1 MKLIIRFIVLLLLL
15 LNTSVQAQ
23 SLNNKINNAVQS
35 VQDSIRDVVE
45 ASPSEID
52 KDANTA
58 LAMLREEISDSSL
71 IIDQAYGYLVFP
83 RIVKVGVG
91 IGIETGEGVLR
102 INDLSVDYYRLS
114 SGSLGFQLGAQAKGV
129 VVAFMTQD
137 ILNNFRN
144 NPGWRVGVDGSITII
159 DQGLGKSIDTDNIL
173 DPIVAFV
180 FDNRGLMYSLTMEGT
195 IFNLI
200 SK

>member
-1 MKLIIRFIVLLLLL
+1 MKLIIKFIALLL

-45 ASPSEID
+45 ASVSEID

-58 LAMLREEISDSSL
+58 LTMLREEISDSSL

-91 IGIETGEGVLR
+91 VGIETGEGVLR

-144 NPGWRVGVDGSITII
+144 NPGWKVGVDGSITII

>member
-1 MKLIIRFIVLLLLL
+1 MKLITRFIILLLFSA
-15 LNTSVQAQ
+15 SVQAQ

-35 VQDSIRDVVE
+35 VQDSIRDLVE
-45 ASPSEID
+45 ASASEID
-52 KDANTA
+52 KDANIA
-58 LAMLREEISDSSL
+58 LTMLKEEISDSNL

-91 IGIETGEGVLR
+91 VGIETGEGVLR
-102 INDLSVDYYRLS
+102 INDISIDYYRLS
-114 SGSLGFQLGAQAKGV
+114 SGSLGFQLGAQAKGI
-129 VVAFMTQD
+129 VVAFMTED

-144 NPGWRVGVDGSITII
+144 KPGWKVGVDGSITII

-180 FDNRGLMYSLTMEGT
+180 FDNRGLMYSLSMEGT
-195 IFNLI
+195 VFNLI

>member
-1 MKLIIRFIVLLLLL
+1 MKLIIKFIVLLL

-35 VQDSIRDVVE
+35 MQDSIRDVVE
-45 ASPSEID
+45 TSASEID

-58 LAMLREEISDSSL
+58 LTMLREEISDSSL

-144 NPGWRVGVDGSITII
+144 NPGWKVGVDGSITII

>member
-1 MKLIIRFIVLLLLL
+1 MKLIIKFIALLL

-45 ASPSEID
+45 ASASEID

-58 LAMLREEISDSSL
+58 LTMLREEISDSSL

-83 RIVKVGVG
+83 RIVEVGVG

-144 NPGWRVGVDGSITII
+144 NPGWKVGVDGSITII

>member
-1 MKLIIRFIVLLLLL
+1 MKLITRFIILLLFSA
-15 LNTSVQAQ
+15 SVQAQ

-35 VQDSIRDVVE
+35 VQDSIRDLVE
-45 ASPSEID
+45 ASASEID
-52 KDANTA
+52 KDANIA
-58 LAMLREEISDSSL
+58 LTMLKEEISDSNL

-91 IGIETGEGVLR
+91 VGIETGEGVLR
-102 INDLSVDYYRLS
+102 INDISIDYYRLS
-114 SGSLGFQLGAQAKGV
+114 SGSLGFQLGAQAKGI
-129 VVAFMTQD
+129 VVAFMTED

-144 NPGWRVGVDGSITII
+144 NPGWKVGVDGSITII
-159 DQGLGKSIDTDNIL
+159 DQGLGNSIDTDYIL

-180 FDNRGLMYSLTMEGT
+180 FDNRGLMYSLSMEGT
-195 IFNLI
+195 VFNLI

>member
-1 MKLIIRFIVLLLLL
+1 MKLIIKFIALLL

-45 ASPSEID
+45 ASASEID

-58 LAMLREEISDSSL
+58 LTMLREEISDSSL

-114 SGSLGFQLGAQAKGV
+114 SGSLGFQLGAQEKGV

-144 NPGWRVGVDGSITII
+144 NPGWKVGVDGSITII

>member
-1 MKLIIRFIVLLLLL
+1 MKLIIKFIALLL

-35 VQDSIRDVVE
+35 VQDSIREVVE
-45 ASPSEID
+45 ASASEID

-58 LAMLREEISDSSL
+58 LTMLREEISDSSL

-102 INDLSVDYYRLS
+102 LNDLSVDYYRLS

-144 NPGWRVGVDGSITII
+144 NPGWKVGVDGSITII

>member
-1 MKLIIRFIVLLLLL
+1 MKLIIRFIVLLL

-45 ASPSEID
+45 ASASEID

-144 NPGWRVGVDGSITII
+144 NPGWKVGVDGSITII

>member
-1 MKLIIRFIVLLLLL
+1 MKLIIKFIALLL

-45 ASPSEID
+45 ASASEID

-58 LAMLREEISDSSL
+58 LTMLREEISDSSL

-144 NPGWRVGVDGSITII
+144 NPGWKVGVYGSITII

>member
-1 MKLIIRFIVLLLLL
+1 MKLIIKFIALLL

-45 ASPSEID
+45 ASASEID

-144 NPGWRVGVDGSITII
+144 NPGWKVGVDGSITII

>member
-1 MKLIIRFIVLLLLL
+1 M
-15 LNTSVQAQ
+15 
-23 SLNNKINNAVQS
+23 
-35 VQDSIRDVVE
+35 QDSIRDLVE
-45 ASPSEID
+45 ASASEID
-52 KDANTA
+52 KDANIA
-58 LAMLREEISDSSL
+58 LTLLKEEISDSNL

-91 IGIETGEGVLR
+91 VGIETGEGVLR
-102 INDLSVDYYRLS
+102 INDISIDYYRLS
-114 SGSLGFQLGAQAKGV
+114 SGSLGFQLGAQAKGI
-129 VVAFMTQD
+129 VVAFMTED

-144 NPGWRVGVDGSITII
+144 NPGWKVGVDGSITII

-180 FDNRGLMYSLTMEGT
+180 FDNRGLMYSLSMEGT
-195 IFNLI
+195 VFNLI

>member
-1 MKLIIRFIVLLLLL
+1 MKLIIKFIVLLL

-35 VQDSIRDVVE
+35 MQDSIRDVVE
-45 ASPSEID
+45 ASASEID

-58 LAMLREEISDSSL
+58 LTMLREEISDSSL

-144 NPGWRVGVDGSITII
+144 NPGWKVGVDGSITII

>member
-1 MKLIIRFIVLLLLL
+1 MKLIIKFIALLL

-23 SLNNKINNAVQS
+23 SLNNKINNSVQS

-45 ASPSEID
+45 ASASEID

-144 NPGWRVGVDGSITII
+144 NPGWKVGVDGSITII

-180 FDNRGLMYSLTMEGT
+180 FDNRGLMYSLPMEGT

>member
-1 MKLIIRFIVLLLLL
+1 MKLIIKFIVLLL

-45 ASPSEID
+45 ASASEID

-58 LAMLREEISDSSL
+58 LTMLREEISDSSL

-144 NPGWRVGVDGSITII
+144 NPGWKVGVDGSITII

>member
-1 MKLIIRFIVLLLLL
+1 MKLIIRFIVLLLL

-45 ASPSEID
+45 ASASEID

-144 NPGWRVGVDGSITII
+144 NPGWKVGVDGSITII

>member
-1 MKLIIRFIVLLLLL
+1 MKLIIRFIVLLLL

-45 ASPSEID
+45 ASASEID

-114 SGSLGFQLGAQAKGV
+114 SGSLGFQLGAQAKGE

-144 NPGWRVGVDGSITII
+144 NPGWKVGVDGSITII

>member
-1 MKLIIRFIVLLLLL
+1 MKLIIRFIVLLLL
-15 LNTSVQAQ
+15 NTSVQVQ

-45 ASPSEID
+45 ASASEID

-83 RIVKVGVG
+83 RIVKVGAG

-144 NPGWRVGVDGSITII
+144 NPGWKVGVDGSITII

>member
-1 MKLIIRFIVLLLLL
+1 MKLIIKFIALLL

-45 ASPSEID
+45 ASASEID

-58 LAMLREEISDSSL
+58 LTMLREEISDSSL

-144 NPGWRVGVDGSITII
+144 NPGWKVGVDGSITII

>member
-1 MKLIIRFIVLLLLL
+1 MKLIIKFIVLLL

-45 ASPSEID
+45 ASASEID

-58 LAMLREEISDSSL
+58 LTMLREEISDSSL

-144 NPGWRVGVDGSITII
+144 NPGWKVGVDGSITII

-180 FDNRGLMYSLTMEGT
+180 VDNRGLMYSLTMEGT

>member
-1 MKLIIRFIVLLLLL
+1 MKLIIRFIVLLLL

-45 ASPSEID
+45 ASASEID

-58 LAMLREEISDSSL
+58 LTMLREEISDSSL

-144 NPGWRVGVDGSITII
+144 NPGWKVGVDGSITII

>member
-45 ASPSEID
+45 ASASEID

-144 NPGWRVGVDGSITII
+144 NPGWKVGVDGSITII

>member
-1 MKLIIRFIVLLLLL
+1 MKLIIRFIVLLL

-45 ASPSEID
+45 ASASEID

-58 LAMLREEISDSSL
+58 LTMLREEISDSSL

-144 NPGWRVGVDGSITII
+144 NPGWKVGVDGSITII

>member
-1 MKLIIRFIVLLLLL
+1 MKLIIKFIALLL

-45 ASPSEID
+45 ASASEID

-58 LAMLREEISDSSL
+58 LTMLREEISDSSL

-91 IGIETGEGVLR
+91 VGIETGEGVLR

-144 NPGWRVGVDGSITII
+144 NPGWKVGVDGSITII
-159 DQGLGKSIDTDNIL
+159 DQGLGISIDTDNIL

>member
-1 MKLIIRFIVLLLLL
+1 MKLITRFIILLLFSA
-15 LNTSVQAQ
+15 SVQAQ

-35 VQDSIRDVVE
+35 VQDSIRDLVE
-45 ASPSEID
+45 ASASEID
-52 KDANTA
+52 KDANIA
-58 LAMLREEISDSSL
+58 LTMLKEEISDSNL

-91 IGIETGEGVLR
+91 VGIETGEGVLR
-102 INDLSVDYYRLS
+102 INDISIDYYRLS
-114 SGSLGFQLGAQAKGV
+114 SGSLGFQLGAQAKGIV
-129 VVAFMTQD
+129 VVFMTED

-144 NPGWRVGVDGSITII
+144 NPGWKVGVDGSITII
-159 DQGLGKSIDTDNIL
+159 DQGFGKSIDTDNIL

-180 FDNRGLMYSLTMEGT
+180 FDNRGLMYSLSMEGT
-195 IFNLI
+195 VFNLI

>member
-1 MKLIIRFIVLLLLL
+1 MKLIIKFIALLL

-45 ASPSEID
+45 ASASEID

-58 LAMLREEISDSSL
+58 LTMLREEISDSSL

-114 SGSLGFQLGAQAKGV
+114 SGSLGLQLGAQAKGV

-144 NPGWRVGVDGSITII
+144 NPGWKVGVDGSITII

>member
-1 MKLIIRFIVLLLLL
+1 MKLIIKFIALLL

-35 VQDSIRDVVE
+35 MQDSIRDVVE
-45 ASPSEID
+45 TSASEID

-58 LAMLREEISDSSL
+58 LTMLREEISDSSL

-144 NPGWRVGVDGSITII
+144 NPGWKVGVDGSITII

>member
-1 MKLIIRFIVLLLLL
+1 MKLIIRFIVLLL

-45 ASPSEID
+45 ASASEID

-102 INDLSVDYYRLS
+102 INDLSADYYRLS

-144 NPGWRVGVDGSITII
+144 NPGWKVGVDGSITII

>member
-1 MKLIIRFIVLLLLL
+1 MNLIIKFIALLL

-45 ASPSEID
+45 ASASEID

-58 LAMLREEISDSSL
+58 LTMLREEISDSSL

-144 NPGWRVGVDGSITII
+144 NPGWKVGVDGSITII

-173 DPIVAFV
+173 DTIVAFV

>member
-45 ASPSEID
+45 ASASEID

-144 NPGWRVGVDGSITII
+144 NPGWKVGVDGSITII

-173 DPIVAFV
+173 DPIVDFV

>member
-1 MKLIIRFIVLLLLL
+1 MKLIIKFIALLL

-35 VQDSIRDVVE
+35 VQDSIRDLVE
-45 ASPSEID
+45 ASASEID
-52 KDANTA
+52 KDANIA
-58 LAMLREEISDSSL
+58 LTMLKEEISDSNL

-91 IGIETGEGVLR
+91 VGIETGEGVLR
-102 INDLSVDYYRLS
+102 INDISIDYYRLS
-114 SGSLGFQLGAQAKGV
+114 SGSLGFQLGAQAKGIV
-129 VVAFMTQD
+129 VVFMTED

-144 NPGWRVGVDGSITII
+144 NPGWKVGVDGSITII
-159 DQGLGKSIDTDNIL
+159 DQGFGKSIDTDNIL

-180 FDNRGLMYSLTMEGT
+180 FDNRGLMYSLSMEGT
-195 IFNLI
+195 VFNLI

>member
-45 ASPSEID
+45 ASASEID

-129 VVAFMTQD
+129 VVAFLTQD

-144 NPGWRVGVDGSITII
+144 NPGWKVGVDGSITII

>member
-1 MKLIIRFIVLLLLL
+1 MKLIIKFIALLL

-45 ASPSEID
+45 ASASEID

-58 LAMLREEISDSSL
+58 LTMLREEISDSSL

-114 SGSLGFQLGAQAKGV
+114 SGSLCFQLWAQAKGV

-144 NPGWRVGVDGSITII
+144 NPGWKVGVDGSITII

>member
-45 ASPSEID
+45 ASASEID

-91 IGIETGEGVLR
+91 VGIETGEGVLR

-144 NPGWRVGVDGSITII
+144 NPGWKVGVDGSITII

>member
-1 MKLIIRFIVLLLLL
+1 MKLITRFIILLLF
-15 LNTSVQAQ
+15 SAAVQAQ

-35 VQDSIRDVVE
+35 VQDSIRDLVE
-45 ASPSEID
+45 ASASEID
-52 KDANTA
+52 KDANIA
-58 LAMLREEISDSSL
+58 LTMLKEEISDSNL

-91 IGIETGEGVLR
+91 VGIETGEGVLR
-102 INDLSVDYYRLS
+102 INDISIDYYRLS
-114 SGSLGFQLGAQAKGV
+114 SGSLGFQLGAQAKGI
-129 VVAFMTQD
+129 VVAFMTED

-144 NPGWRVGVDGSITII
+144 NPGWKVGVDGSITII

-180 FDNRGLMYSLTMEGT
+180 FDNRGLMYSLSMEGT
-195 IFNLI
+195 VFNLI

>member
-45 ASPSEID
+45 ASASEID

-58 LAMLREEISDSSL
+58 LTMLREEISDSSL

-144 NPGWRVGVDGSITII
+144 NPGWKVGVDGSITII